1 MFLAHG
7 APPLL
12 DDPVWMSE
20 LAGWAADMPR
30 PRQILIVSAHWQ
42 TAPMA
47 LSATRTVPLVYD
59 FFGFPQRYYE
69 LTYAAPGAP
78 ELAADVQALMPAG
91 EPVVNREQRGLDHGK
106 RFGTQRK
113 GKRGL
118 VSGGAHLGPGS
129 AQRAEHL
136 LIADRPPLPF
146 DVLSIEE
153 LVYFCFHHHLGSL

>member
-1 MFLAHG
+1 MPSIYLGHG

-47 LSATRTVPLVYD
+47 LCATRTVPLVYD

-78 ELAADVQALMPAG
+78 ERPSCPTAFAFGFRPEPRGWAPPVTGSARATIDQDLPMP
-91 EPVVNREQRGLDHGK
+91 RSRGL
-106 RFGTQRK
+106 
-113 GKRGL
+113 
-118 VSGGAHLGPGS
+118 P
-129 AQRAEHL
+129 L
-136 LIADRPPLPF
+136 L
-146 DVLSIEE
+146 
-153 LVYFCFHHHLGSL
+153 